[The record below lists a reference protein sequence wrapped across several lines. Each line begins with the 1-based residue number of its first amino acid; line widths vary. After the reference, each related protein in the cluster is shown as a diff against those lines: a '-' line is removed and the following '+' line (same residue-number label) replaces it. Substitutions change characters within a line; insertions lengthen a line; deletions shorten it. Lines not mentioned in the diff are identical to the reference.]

1 MTHIQDNVATMT
13 TTRHLAADQTQ
24 PASTGATD
32 DLTLLQVMGS
42 VLAAGFGVQSKEN
55 KVRDF
60 TRGKPFH
67 FIVAGVVFTLALL
80 VGLVVLVN
88 LVV

>member
-1 MTHIQDNVATMT
+1 MT
-13 TTRHLAADQTQ
+13 TTQHSVAD
-24 PASTGATD
+24 GAPPREAPED
-32 DLTLLQVMGS
+32 ADLSLLQVMGS

-60 TRGKPFH
+60 TRGKPLH
-67 FIVAGVVFTLALL
+67 FIIAGVVFTLALL
-80 VGLVVLVN
+80 VSLVVVVT

>member
-1 MTHIQDNVATMT
+1 MNTMT
-13 TTRHLAADQTQ
+13 TTEHSVAAGAPPRD
-24 PASTGATD
+24 ASEDAE
-32 DLTLLQVMGS
+32 LSLLQVMGS

-60 TRGKPFH
+60 TRGKPLH
-67 FIVAGVVFTLALL
+67 FIIAGVVFTLALL
-80 VGLVVLVN
+80 VSLVVVVT

>member
-1 MTHIQDNVATMT
+1 MPTSSHTDSKHVQGSATPDDT
-13 TTRHLAADQTQ
+13 
-24 PASTGATD
+24 

-60 TRGKPFH
+60 TRGNPLH
-67 FIVAGVVFTLALL
+67 FAIAGLVFTLALL
-80 VGLVVLVN
+80 VSLVA
-88 LVV
+88 VVVMVV

>member
-1 MTHIQDNVATMT
+1 MT
-13 TTRHLAADQTQ
+13 TSQHSVADQTRR
-24 PASTGATD
+24 TD
-32 DLTLLQVMGS
+32 LPDREDLTLLEVMGS

-60 TRGKPFH
+60 TRGKPVH
-67 FIVAGVVFTLALL
+67 FIIAGVTFTLALL
-80 VGLVVLVN
+80 VSLVVVVT

>member
-1 MTHIQDNVATMT
+1 MT
-13 TTRHLAADQTQ
+13 TTTSRPHVTDQKESAEA
-24 PASTGATD
+24 PESAYLS
-32 DLTLLQVMGS
+32 LLQVMGS

-60 TRGKPFH
+60 TRGKPLQ

-80 VGLVVLVN
+80 VGLVAVVALVA
-88 LVV
+88 